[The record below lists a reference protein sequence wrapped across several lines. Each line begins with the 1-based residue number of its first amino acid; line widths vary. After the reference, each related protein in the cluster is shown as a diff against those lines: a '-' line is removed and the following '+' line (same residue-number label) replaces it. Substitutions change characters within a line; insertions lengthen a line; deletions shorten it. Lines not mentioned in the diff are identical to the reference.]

1 MTTKWSFAIGTVALA
16 VALAGCGNKQATE
29 TSETPSGGAA
39 APAAGGAAVDPTT
52 AGSVTGSVSLD
63 GAAPTPKPINM
74 SAEPYCQKAHTSPVV
89 PQEVVVG
96 DKGALAN
103 VVVYVKDGLGNF
115 TFDTPSTPVPLDQK
129 GCMYEPHVVALMA
142 GQTLEVKNDD
152 QTTHNI
158 HPMPK
163 SNQEWNTSQPP
174 GASAID
180 NSFARAEL
188 GIPVK
193 CNVHPWMKSY
203 IAVFKHPYFFV
214 TDKSGS
220 FDLKNLPPGT
230 YTLEAWQ
237 EKYGTVDQT
246 VTIGPKEA
254 KTVNFV
260 FKSAPSGD

>member
-1 MTTKWSFAIGTVALA
+1 MTTKWSFAIGTAALA
-16 VALAGCGNKQATE
+16 IALAGCGNKQATE

-39 APAAGGAAVDPTT
+39 PAAAAVDPAT
-52 AGSVTGSVSLD
+52 AGSVTGSVTLD
-63 GAAPTPKPINM
+63 GAAPTVKPINM
-74 SAEPYCQKAHTSPVV
+74 SAEPYCQKAHTTPVV

-174 GASAID
+174 GAPAID

-246 VTIGPKEA
+246 VTIGPKES

>member
-1 MTTKWSFAIGTVALA
+1 MTTKRSFAICTTALA
-16 VALAGCGNKQATE
+16 IALAGCGSKQATE
-29 TSETPSGGAA
+29 TSETP
-39 APAAGGAAVDPTT
+39 AAGSASPAAAVDPGT
-52 AGSVTGSVSLD
+52 AGSVSGSVTLD
-63 GAAPTPKPINM
+63 GTAPTLKAINM
-74 SAEPYCQKAHTSPVV
+74 SAEPYCQKAHSSPVV
-89 PQEVVVG
+89 PQEVVTG

-103 VVVYVKDGLGNF
+103 VVVYVKDGLGNY
-115 TFDTPSTPVPLDQK
+115 TFDTPTSPVALDQK

-142 GQTLEVKNDD
+142 GQTLQVKNDD

-174 GASAID
+174 GAPAIE
-180 NSFARAEL
+180 NTFARAEL

-214 TDKSGS
+214 TTKDGS

-246 VTIGPKEA
+246 VTIGPKES